1 LFRHAG
7 SGKDLE
13 ADMLLVDCDKCIGCG
28 ICEEDCPFGAI
39 LVEDGCAV
47 VGDGCT
53 LCGSCV
59 EGCEPG
65 ALFLEEAENNQTVDL
80 DAWSG
85 IWVFSEFRHGV
96 IAQVS
101 FELLGIGRTLADER
115 GVSLSTVLLG
125 ESVEAYSEQLIA
137 AGADTVYIIDDPAL
151 GQYREDIYGKVLTQL
166 IREKKPEVVLAGATA
181 IGRSVIPQVAT
192 VLGAGLTADCTGLAI
207 RQDDGMLLQTR
218 PAFGGNIM
226 ATIECP
232 HSRPQMATV
241 RPKVM
246 APLDPDPNRKGEVVQ
261 IEVDR
266 EILKSDIEVLET
278 ILSEQEQVNIQEVDV
293 LIAGGR
299 GLEDAKG
306 FDLIRALADELGG
319 ALAASRAAVDAGWIP
334 YPHQVGQT
342 GKTVCPKLYIACG
355 ISGAIQHAVGMQ
367 SAETVVA
374 INRDKDAPIFD
385 IATYGIVGDIF
396 EVVPLLVQKIREARK

>member
-1 LFRHAG
+1 
-7 SGKDLE
+7 
-13 ADMLLVDCDKCIGCG
+13 MLIVDSDKCIGCG
-28 ICEEDCPFGAI
+28 VCEANCPFGAI
-39 LVEDGCAV
+39 SVVDGCAV
-47 VGDGCT
+47 VADTCT
-53 LCGSCV
+53 LCGTCV
-59 EGCEPG
+59 DECEPEALTIEGG
-65 ALFLEEAENNQTVDL
+65 AKKQTVDL
-80 DAWSG
+80 AAWSG
-85 IWVFSEFRHGV
+85 IWVFAEFRHGV
-96 IAQVS
+96 IAPVT
-101 FELLGIGRTLADER
+101 FELLGIGRQLADQR
-115 GVSLSTVLLG
+115 GVALSAVLLG
-125 ESVEAYSEQLIA
+125 ADIAQYGNQLIA
-137 AGADTVYIIDDPAL
+137 AGADKVYVADNPAL
-151 GQYREDIYGKVLTQL
+151 AQYREDVYGRVLERL
-166 IREKKPEVVLAGATA
+166 IQDEKPEVVLAGATA

-192 VLGAGLTADCTGLAI
+192 MLGAGLTADCTGLAI
-207 RQDDGMLLQTR
+207 RKEDGMLLQTR

-246 APLDPDPNRKGEVVQ
+246 APIEPDAGRSGEVISV
-261 IEVDR
+261 ELSTELLHSRV
-266 EILKSDIEVLET
+266 EVLET
-278 ILSEQEQVNIQEVDV
+278 VISEQEQANIQEVDV

-306 FDLIRALADELGG
+306 FDLIRELADELGG

-374 INRDKDAPIFD
+374 INRDGNAPIFN
-385 IATYGIVGDIF
+385 IATYGVVGDLF
-396 EVVPLLVQKIREARK
+396 EVVPLLARKIREARK